1 MRRDS
6 WGRKRGPL
14 AQKLE
19 RDEGRKDGEET
30 VVTGEV
36 DEGCKR
42 EGERSCNQTRTK
54 TLLCRGSALMLQPRG
69 LQPGTRECFVW
80 WAGTRKNEGFT

>member
-19 RDEGRKDGEET
+19 RDEGGKDGE
-30 VVTGEV
+30 
-36 DEGCKR
+36 R
-42 EGERSCNQTRTK
+42 W
-54 TLLCRGSALMLQPRG
+54 RGDGSHG
-69 LQPGTRECFVW
+69 
-80 WAGTRKNEGFT
+80 